1 MRVIGLLALLEG
13 KETALSLADYL
24 SEQAAPDLKTIVE
37 GYSEKSG
44 GAEALR
50 WRLKTCVSQES
61 FSGLDQI
68 HPAWLLETLKKES
81 PRVIGVILRHLPSKH
96 VRYLLE
102 HLPRHLTARL
112 PKLVEAFYVP
122 SEILNEVRRRFESHF
137 VPMPVSHQIES
148 FSFEHLYYLKAE
160 ELEILFHELGL
171 SELSLSFVGSPR
183 RVLNVMLNRF
193 NIREAKEIL
202 SRLKQFQTEPGW
214 FFQDARYSVLELV
227 GVGLGAQAFL
237 AELGILSMAKA
248 FDRSQIAL
256 FETLKQKLAPERAYL
271 LKRYLEE
278 QWGAANS
285 QTTGKRQEWVLE
297 HLRQM
302 SNKGLVDGVWQM
314 SLRVPEGAKQSS
326 GEIGTASAV
335 ASQ

>member
-1 MRVIGLLALLEG
+1 MLALLEG
-13 KETALSLADYL
+13 QETALSLADHL
-24 SEQAAPDLKTIVE
+24 SEGTAPVLKAIVGHYSSDAAPNSEEKGLRWHLKTLA
-37 GYSEKSG
+37 G
-44 GAEALR
+44 
-50 WRLKTCVSQES
+50 QEL

-81 PRVIGVILRHLPSKH
+81 PRVIGVILRHLPSRH

-102 HLPRHLTARL
+102 HLPRHLVTRL
-112 PKLVEAFYVP
+112 PKLVEAFFVP
-122 SEILNEVRRRFESHF
+122 SDILTAVRRRFESHF

-148 FSFEHLYYLKAE
+148 FAFEHLYYLKAE

-171 SELSLSFVGSPR
+171 SELSLSFAGSPR

-202 SRLKQFQTEPGW
+202 NRLKEFLTEPAW

-227 GVGLGAQAFL
+227 GVGVGAQAFL
-237 AELGILSMAKA
+237 AELGILALAKA
-248 FDRSQIAL
+248 FDRPQIAL

-278 QWGAANS
+278 QWGAANP
-285 QTTGKRQEWVLE
+285 QTTGKRQDWVLE
-297 HLRQM
+297 HLRRM
-302 SNKGLVDGVWQM
+302 SGKGMVDGVWAM
-314 SLRVPEGAKQSS
+314 SLRVPEGAKQSR
-326 GEIGTASAV
+326 GVLGTASAV